1 MNSQSHNLAVG
12 LPDLSI
18 AGAPVYAN
26 VAHTTFT
33 PYDFRVTFSLLTVPH
48 DQASV
53 ATSDI
58 TALALVPRAVAE
70 VVIPAGSVSSMVDLL
85 RVELDRYTEEFGA
98 PRPSV
103 VRSMS
108 GASTAG

>member
-1 MNSQSHNLAVG
+1 
-12 LPDLSI
+12 
-18 AGAPVYAN
+18 
-26 VAHTTFT
+26 
-33 PYDFRVTFSLLTVPH
+33 
-48 DQASV
+48 
-53 ATSDI
+53 
-58 TALALVPRAVAE
+58 
-70 VVIPAGSVSSMVDLL
+70 MVDLL